1 MDIELVR
8 LPPLMSDWLGPDYI
22 TKEELSLRGYDLPC
36 YPSPANCQ
44 IKDKQ
49 NQPAKSGHIFVSN
62 IFFFAYNYVFRFVN
76 RKKQVIMAKDKI
88 TILGAGKVGATIA
101 HIAAG
106 RQLGDIVLL
115 DVIEGLAEGK
125 ALDIAQAG
133 PVQLYDS
140 NIIGTREWEKTA
152 DSNIVIITSG
162 VPRKPGMS
170 RDQLL
175 ATNVQIVRDV
185 SKEIARYSPESIVV
199 VVSNPLDAMVY
210 TAAKVTGLAG
220 NRVMGMAGALDAAR
234 FSYFI
239 AKELG
244 VSAEDIKCVLMGGHG
259 DDMVPLPRFTSAG
272 GIPVTELLDENK
284 IAQIIEQTRKGGIE
298 IVNLLGYSAY
308 YAPAAGAVKMAE
320 AILKDKKTILSCC
333 AYCDREYSVG
343 GYFVGVPVILGKNG
357 VEKVIELDLTESE
370 RAQFESSLAHVKEL
384 VTKVDEF
391 L

>member
-1 MDIELVR
+1 
-8 LPPLMSDWLGPDYI
+8 
-22 TKEELSLRGYDLPC
+22 
-36 YPSPANCQ
+36 
-44 IKDKQ
+44 
-49 NQPAKSGHIFVSN
+49 
-62 IFFFAYNYVFRFVN
+62 
-76 RKKQVIMAKDKI
+76 MAGDKI
-88 TILGAGKVGATIA
+88 TIVGAGKVGATVA

-106 RQLGDIVLL
+106 RRLGDIVVV
-115 DVIEGLAEGK
+115 DVVEGLAEGK

-133 PVQLYDS
+133 PVGLYDS

-152 DSNIVIITSG
+152 DSNVVIITSG

-170 RDQLL
+170 RDELL
-175 ATNVQIVRDV
+175 ATNVQIIRDV
-185 SKEIARYSPESIVV
+185 SKKVAEYSPESIVI

-210 TAAKVTGLAG
+210 AAAKVTGFAG

-244 VSAEDIKCVLMGGHG
+244 VSVEDIKCVLMGGHG
-259 DDMVPLPRFTSAG
+259 DDMVPLPGFTSVG
-272 GIPVTELLDENK
+272 GIPLTELLDENK
-284 IAQIIEQTRKGGIE
+284 IAQIIERTRKGGIE

-333 AYCDREYSVG
+333 AYCNSEYNVG
-343 GYFVGVPVILGKNG
+343 GYFVGVPAVLGKNG
-357 VEKVIELDLTESE
+357 IEKVIELDLTESE
-370 RAQFESSLAHVKEL
+370 RTQFESSLAHVKEL
-384 VTKVDEF
+384 VAKVDEF